1 MNDGPHFLAA
11 FPALAGR
18 PVDSLVQNA
27 PAFARTL
34 KGFRMQKKT
43 LVKLAI
49 GAAIAALPT
58 AALAQGA
65 AGETVAAVGS
75 TMGKGLAGIGAGL
88 AVIGGG
94 LGIGMVGK
102 GAVESMARQPEV
114 AGKIQTA
121 MILAA
126 ALIEGATLFGVVV
139 GFLAK

>member
-43 LVKLAI
+43 LVKLAV

-65 AGETVAAVGS
+65 TTVVEAGPS
-75 TMGKGLAGIGAGL
+75 MGKGLAGIGAGL
-88 AVIGGG
+88 AVVGGG

-139 GFLAK
+139 GFLA